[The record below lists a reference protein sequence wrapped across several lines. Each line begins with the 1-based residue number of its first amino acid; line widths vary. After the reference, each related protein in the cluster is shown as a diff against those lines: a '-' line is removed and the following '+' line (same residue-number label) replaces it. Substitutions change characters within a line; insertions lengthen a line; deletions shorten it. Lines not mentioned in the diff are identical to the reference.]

1 MKDTIVY
8 MPDGKATVALYFLS
22 LMNLFFFNLHYILK

>member
-22 LMNLFFFNLHYILK
+22 LMNLFFFLIFTTF